1 VNGGRPVA
9 EVLSPVIARVLVLT
23 LAMAVVA
30 VLGVFLTTRSVQYLS
45 QELQPAASANQNIL
59 ADLGDLRAATR
70 EWVVGGRR
78 SARADYEVAEEQ
90 LTADLQTVEDLA
102 TDDPELARLL
112 AQQERAARA
121 WVGD

>member
-78 SARADYEVAEEQ
+78 SARADYEVAEE
-90 LTADLQTVEDLA
+90 
-102 TDDPELARLL
+102 
-112 AQQERAARA
+112 
-121 WVGD
+121 